1 MFIDNLM
8 IIFYSYFVKKQ
19 KGLLLFLLKILG
31 ILLHLFLKLCIITLS
46 LDSRGSNMIR
56 EFIKYYKPHKRLFAW
71 DMFCSF
77 LIALTDLFYPIIT
90 KNIINE
96 YVPNRNLRLVLTWS
110 AVILVLYIAKMGLN
124 FFVSY
129 WGHVVGV
136 RLQGDMRKDMFRRLQ
151 KLPFSFYDE
160 NKTGTVM
167 SRLINDLMDVS
178 ELAHHGPEDL
188 FLSIIMFLGSFFALA
203 SINIWL
209 TLIIYAMIPF
219 VVFFSVMMRRKM
231 KEAFR
236 VTREK
241 VAEVNANVETSI
253 SGIRVSR
260 AYTCEEHENNKFDQ
274 ANETFKTARGHAY
287 KTMGQFHSAMT
298 FFTDLLYL
306 AALVAGGIF
315 FYNNEINPAGAFSID
330 SGEFAAFILYMAM
343 LLKPINRFISLFEQ
357 LQNGMTGFARFR
369 EIMETPIETDAE
381 DAISLENVKGDIS
394 FKNVTFSYP
403 TGDTGK
409 GVLKNLSLDIPRG
422 KTVAL
427 VGPSG
432 GGKTTLCNLIPR
444 FYELDGGEIH
454 VDGKDITKLT
464 RMSLR
469 KNIGIVAQDVFLFS
483 GTIRD
488 NIAYGNLDAS
498 DDEIIDAAKK
508 ANIHDYVMTLEKGYD
523 TIVGE
528 RGINLS
534 GGQKQRI
541 SIARVF
547 LKNPPILILDEATSA
562 LDNVTE
568 MQIQA
573 SLEELSKGRT
583 VIVVAHRLSTIKR
596 ADTIVVLD
604 REGVREMGTHEEL
617 MQKCGIYRELYEYQF
632 RTE

>member
-1 MFIDNLM
+1 
-8 IIFYSYFVKKQ
+8 
-19 KGLLLFLLKILG
+19 
-31 ILLHLFLKLCIITLS
+31 
-46 LDSRGSNMIR
+46 MIR
-56 EFIKYYKPHKRLFAW
+56 EFIKYYKPHKKLFLF

-90 KNIINE
+90 KNIIND
-96 YVPNRNLRLVLTWS
+96 YVPNRQLRLVLVW
-110 AVILVLYIAKMGLN
+110 AGIILVLYLAKMGLN
-124 FFVSY
+124 YFVSY

-136 RLQGDMRKDMFRRLQ
+136 RMQGDMRRDMFGKLQ
-151 KLPFSFYDE
+151 KLPFSFFDE
-160 NKTGTVM
+160 NKTGTIL

-188 FLSIIMFLGSFFALA
+188 FLSVIMFIGSFIAL
-203 SINIWL
+203 STINIWL
-209 TLIIYAMIPF
+209 TLIIYALIPF
-219 VVFFSVMMRRKM
+219 VVFFSVKMRRKM
-231 KEAFR
+231 KDAFTK
-236 VTREK
+236 TREE

-260 AYTCEEHENNKFDQ
+260 AYTCESHEVEKFNK
-274 ANETFKTARGHAY
+274 ANERFKTARGFAY
-287 KTMGQFHSAMT
+287 KAMGQFHSTMT
-298 FFTDLLYL
+298 FFTDFLYL

-315 FYNNEINPAGAFSID
+315 FYNGYADPTGSFSID

-369 EIMETPIETDAE
+369 EIMEQPTEQEKEDAVTLTDA
-381 DAISLENVKGDIS
+381 LGDIE
-394 FKNVTFSYP
+394 FKNVSFSYP

-409 GVLKNLSLDIPRG
+409 GVLNGLNLTIEHG

-444 FYELDGGEIH
+444 FYELDEGSISI
-454 VDGKDITKLT
+454 DGIDITDIS
-464 RMSLR
+464 RYSLR

-483 GTIRD
+483 GTVRE
-488 NIAYGNLDAS
+488 NIAYGNLDATEE
-498 DDEIIDAAKK
+498 EIIEAAKR
-508 ANIHDYVMTLEKGYD
+508 ANIHDYIMTLEKGYD
-523 TIVGE
+523 TKVGE

-573 SLEELSKGRT
+573 SLEDLAKGRT
-583 VIVVAHRLSTIKR
+583 VIVVAHRLSTIQN
-596 ADTIVVLD
+596 ADEILVINQD
-604 REGVREMGTHEEL
+604 GIAERGSHESL
-617 MQKCGIYRELYEYQF
+617 LAKNGIYAGLYN
-632 RTE
+632 RTNA

>member
-1 MFIDNLM
+1 
-8 IIFYSYFVKKQ
+8 
-19 KGLLLFLLKILG
+19 
-31 ILLHLFLKLCIITLS
+31 
-46 LDSRGSNMIR
+46 MIR
-56 EFIKYYKPHKRLFAW
+56 EFIKYYKPHKKLFIF
-71 DMFCSF
+71 DMICSF

-90 KNIINE
+90 KNIIND
-96 YVPNRNLRLVLTWS
+96 YVPNRNLRLVLTW
-110 AVILVLYIAKMGLN
+110 AGIILLLYLAKMGLN
-124 FFVSY
+124 YFVSY

-136 RLQGDMRKDMFRRLQ
+136 RMQGDMRRDMFRHLQ
-151 KLPFSFYDE
+151 RLPFSFFDE

-188 FLSIIMFLGSFFALA
+188 FLSVIMFIGSFIAL
-203 SINIWL
+203 STINIWL
-209 TLIIYAMIPF
+209 TVIIYALIPF
-219 VVFFSVMMRRKM
+219 VVFFSVKMRRRM
-231 KEAFR
+231 KDAFTK
-236 VTREK
+236 TREE

-260 AYTCEEHENNKFDQ
+260 AYTSESHENAKFDT
-274 ANETFKTARGHAY
+274 ANERFKTARGFAY
-287 KTMGQFHSAMT
+287 KAMAQFHSAMT
-298 FFTDLLYL
+298 FFTDFLYL

-315 FYNNEINPAGAFSID
+315 FYNGYADPSGAFSID

-357 LQNGMTGFARFR
+357 LQNGMTGFSRFR
-369 EIMETPIETDAE
+369 EIMEKPVEAESENAIELNSAR
-381 DAISLENVKGDIS
+381 GDIA
-394 FKNVTFSYP
+394 FENVTFSYP

-409 GVLKNLSLDIPRG
+409 GVLKDLSLNIEAG

-444 FYELDGGEIH
+444 FYELDGGRITI
-454 VDGKDITKLT
+454 DGNDITALT
-464 RMSLR
+464 RYSLR
-469 KNIGIVAQDVFLFS
+469 RNIGIVAQDVFLFS
-483 GTIRD
+483 GTVRE

-498 DDEIIDAAKK
+498 DDEIIEAAKR
-508 ANIHDYVMTLEKGYD
+508 ANIHDYIMTLEKGYD
-523 TIVGE
+523 TKVGE

-573 SLEELSKGRT
+573 SLEELARGRT
-583 VIVVAHRLSTIKR
+583 VIVVAHRLSTIQS
-596 ADTIVVLD
+596 ADEILVINH
-604 REGVREMGTHEEL
+604 EGIAERGTHEQL
-617 MQKCGIYRELYEYQF
+617 LAKNGIYAGLYN
-632 RTE
+632 RVSI

>member
-1 MFIDNLM
+1 MKNL
-8 IIFYSYFVKKQ
+8 
-19 KGLLLFLLKILG
+19 L
-31 ILLHLFLKLCIITLS
+31 
-46 LDSRGSNMIR
+46 
-56 EFIKYYKPHKRLFAW
+56 EFIKYYRPHRKLFFF
-71 DMFCSF
+71 DMCCSF

-90 KNIINE
+90 KNIIND
-96 YVPNRNLRLVLTWS
+96 YVPNRNLRLVLVWS
-110 AVILVLYIAKMGLN
+110 GVVLLLYLAKMGLN
-124 FFVSY
+124 YFVSY
-129 WGHVVGV
+129 WGHVMGV
-136 RLQGDMRKDMFRRLQ
+136 RLQGDMRRDMFRHLQ
-151 KLPFSFYDE
+151 KLPFSFFDE

-167 SRLINDLMDVS
+167 SRLMNDLFDIS

-188 FLSIIMFLGSFFALA
+188 FLSVIMFIGSFIALS

-209 TLIIYAMIPF
+209 TLIIYAMVPF
-219 VVFFSVMMRRKM
+219 VIVFSVFMRRRM
-231 KEAFR
+231 KESFKKM
-236 VTREK
+236 REE
-241 VAEVNANVETSI
+241 VAEVNANVETAV

-260 AYTCEEHENNKFDQ
+260 AYTSETHENSKFDD
-274 ANETFKTARGHAY
+274 ANERFKIARGHAY
-287 KTMGQFHSAMT
+287 KAMGQFHSSMT
-298 FFTDLLYL
+298 FFTDCLYL
-306 AALVAGGIF
+306 AALVFGGLF
-315 FYNNEINPAGAFSID
+315 FYNGYADPTGAYSID

-369 EIMETPIETDAE
+369 EIMLLEPEADSENALELVDPI
-381 DAISLENVKGDIS
+381 GDIE
-394 FKNVTFSYP
+394 FKNVSFSYP

-409 GVLKNLSLDIPRG
+409 GVLTDLSLSIEHG

-444 FYELDGGEIH
+444 FYEVDEGTIT
-454 VDGKDITKLT
+454 VDGHDIRELT
-464 RMSLR
+464 RLSLR
-469 KNIGIVAQDVFLFS
+469 KSIGIVAQDVFLFT

-498 DDEIIDAAKK
+498 DDEIVEAAKR

-534 GGQKQRI
+534 GGQNQRI

-568 MQIQA
+568 LQIQS
-573 SLEELSKGRT
+573 SLEELAKGRT
-583 VIVVAHRLSTIKR
+583 VIVVAHRLSTVQN
-596 ADTIVVLD
+596 ADEIIVMTKD
-604 REGVREMGTHEEL
+604 GVAERGTHVSL
-617 MQKCGIYRELYEYQF
+617 LADGDIYAGLFNRKL
-632 RTE
+632 

>member
-1 MFIDNLM
+1 
-8 IIFYSYFVKKQ
+8 
-19 KGLLLFLLKILG
+19 
-31 ILLHLFLKLCIITLS
+31 
-46 LDSRGSNMIR
+46 MIR
-56 EFIKYYKPHKRLFAW
+56 EFIKYYKPHKKLFAF

-90 KNIINE
+90 KNIIND
-96 YVPNRNLRLVLTWS
+96 YVPNRNLRLVLTW
-110 AVILVLYIAKMGLN
+110 AGVILLLYIAKMGLN
-124 FFVSY
+124 YFVSY

-136 RLQGDMRKDMFRRLQ
+136 RMQGDMRKDMFRHLQ
-151 KLPFSFYDE
+151 KLPFSFFDE

-188 FLSIIMFLGSFFALA
+188 FLSIIMFIGSFAAL
-203 SINIWL
+203 STINVRL
-209 TLIIYAMIPF
+209 TLIIYALIPF
-219 VVFFSVMMRRKM
+219 VIFFSVKMRRRM
-231 KEAFR
+231 KDAFTK
-236 VTREK
+236 TREE

-260 AYTCEEHENNKFDQ
+260 AYTSEEHENAKFDK
-274 ANETFKTARGHAY
+274 ANEKYKVARGFAY
-287 KTMGQFHSAMT
+287 KAMGQFHSTMT
-298 FFTDLLYL
+298 FFTDFLYL

-315 FYNNEINPAGAFSID
+315 FYNGYADPNGVFSID

-357 LQNGMTGFARFR
+357 LQNGMTGFSRFR
-369 EIMETPIETDAE
+369 EIMEQPIESENENAQELTNARGDIAF
-381 DAISLENVKGDIS
+381 ENVS
-394 FKNVTFSYP
+394 FSYP

-409 GVLKNLSLDIPRG
+409 GVLKNLSLKIDSG

-444 FYELDGGEIH
+444 FYEVDEGRITIDGL
-454 VDGKDITKLT
+454 DITELT
-464 RMSLR
+464 RYSLR
-469 KNIGIVAQDVFLFS
+469 RNIGIVAQDVFLFS
-483 GTIRD
+483 GTVRE
-488 NIAYGNLDAS
+488 NIAYGNLEAS
-498 DDEIIDAAKK
+498 DEEIIEAAKR
-508 ANIHDYVMTLEKGYD
+508 ANIHDYIMTLDKGYD
-523 TIVGE
+523 TRVGE

-573 SLEELSKGRT
+573 SLEELAKGRT
-583 VIVVAHRLSTIKR
+583 VIVVAHRLSTIQS
-596 ADTIVVLD
+596 ADEILVINHD
-604 REGVREMGTHEEL
+604 GIAERGTHAQLLEAN
-617 MQKCGIYRELYEYQF
+617 GIYAGLYN
-632 RTE
+632 RRNM

>member
-1 MFIDNLM
+1 M
-8 IIFYSYFVKKQ
+8 IK
-19 KGLLLFLLKILG
+19 
-31 ILLHLFLKLCIITLS
+31 
-46 LDSRGSNMIR
+46 
-56 EFIKYYKPHKRLFAW
+56 EFIKYYKPHKKLFIF

-90 KNIINE
+90 KNIIND
-96 YVPNRNLRLVLTWS
+96 YVPNRNLRLVITW
-110 AVILVLYIAKMGLN
+110 ACVVLGLYLAKMVLN
-124 FFVSY
+124 YIVSY
-129 WGHVVGV
+129 WGHIVGV
-136 RLQGDMRKDMFRRLQ
+136 RMQGDMRRDMFRHLQ
-151 KLPFSFYDE
+151 KLPFSFFDE

-188 FLSIIMFLGSFFALA
+188 FLSIIMFIGSFIALA

-209 TLIIYAMIPF
+209 TLIIYALIPF
-219 VVFFSVMMRRKM
+219 VVFFSVMMRRRM
-231 KEAFR
+231 KDAFKK
-236 VTREK
+236 TREE
-241 VAEVNANVETSI
+241 VAEVNANVETSV

-260 AYTCEEHENNKFDQ
+260 SYTSQKHENAKFDK
-274 ANETFKTARGHAY
+274 ANEKFKLARAKAY
-287 KTMGQFHSAMT
+287 KAMGQFHSVMT
-298 FFTDLLYL
+298 FFTDFLYL
-306 AALVAGGIF
+306 TALVAGGIF
-315 FYNNEINPAGAFSID
+315 FYNGFENPESAFGIN

-369 EIMETPIETDAE
+369 EIMEKPIEQEAENAVTLTDVNG
-381 DAISLENVKGDIS
+381 AIE
-394 FKNVTFSYP
+394 FKNVSFSYP

-409 GVLKNLSLDIPRG
+409 GVLKSLSLSIESG

-444 FYELDGGEIH
+444 FYETDEGVITIDGH
-454 VDGKDITKLT
+454 DITTLT
-464 RMSLR
+464 RDSLR
-469 KNIGIVAQDVFLFS
+469 RNIGMVAQDVFLFS
-483 GTIRD
+483 GTIRE

-498 DDEIIDAAKK
+498 DDEIIEAAKR
-508 ANIHDYVMTLEKGYD
+508 ANIHDYIMQLEKGYD
-523 TIVGE
+523 TAVGE

-573 SLEELSKGRT
+573 SLEDLAKGRT
-583 VIVVAHRLSTIKR
+583 VIVVAHRLSTIQN
-596 ADTIVVLD
+596 ADEILVMTA
-604 REGVREMGTHEEL
+604 EGIAERGNHESL
-617 MQKCGIYRELYEYQF
+617 LAQNGIYAGLYNRKKEA
-632 RTE
+632 

>member
-1 MFIDNLM
+1 
-8 IIFYSYFVKKQ
+8 
-19 KGLLLFLLKILG
+19 
-31 ILLHLFLKLCIITLS
+31 
-46 LDSRGSNMIR
+46 MIR
-56 EFIKYYKPHKRLFAW
+56 HFIKYYKPHKKLFAL
-71 DMFCSF
+71 DMFCSL
-77 LIALTDLFYPIIT
+77 LIALTDLFYPVIT

-96 YVPNRNLRLVLTWS
+96 YVPKRQLMRVLTW
-110 AVILVLYIAKMGLN
+110 AGVILLLYLAKMVLN
-124 FFVSY
+124 YIVSY
-129 WGHVVGV
+129 WGHIVGV
-136 RLQGDMRKDMFRRLQ
+136 RMQGDMRRDMFRHLQ
-151 KLPFSFYDE
+151 KLPFSYYDE
-160 NKTGTVM
+160 NKTGTIM

-188 FLSIIMFLGSFFALA
+188 FLSIIMFIGSFIALA
-203 SINIWL
+203 SINLWL
-209 TLIIYAMIPF
+209 TLIIYGMIPF
-219 VVFFSVMMRRKM
+219 VVFFSVKMRRKM
-231 KEAFR
+231 KTAFR

-241 VAEVNANVETSI
+241 VAEVNANVETSV

-260 AYTCEEHENNKFDQ
+260 AYTSENHENAKFDK
-274 ANETFKTARGHAY
+274 ANEDFKTARSHAY
-287 KTMGQFHSAMT
+287 KAMGKVHSAMT

-315 FYNNEINPAGAFSID
+315 FYNYYDNPNGALSID

-357 LQNGMTGFARFR
+357 LQNGMTGFGRFR
-369 EIMETPIETDAE
+369 EIMETATEAESENAIELTD
-381 DAISLENVKGDIS
+381 VKGDIE
-394 FKNVTFSYP
+394 FKNVSFSYP

-409 GVLKNLSLDIPRG
+409 GVLKNLSLNIPMG

-444 FYELDGGEIH
+444 FYELDEGSILI
-454 VDGKDITKLT
+454 DGKDITTLT
-464 RMSLR
+464 RQSLR
-469 KNIGIVAQDVFLFS
+469 KSIGIVAQDVFLFS
-483 GTIRD
+483 GTVRD
-488 NIAYGNLDAS
+488 NIAYGNLDAT
-498 DDEIIDAAKK
+498 DEEIIEAAKK
-508 ANIHDYVMTLEKGYD
+508 ANIHDYVTTLEKGYD

-573 SLEELSKGRT
+573 SLEELAKGRT
-583 VIVVAHRLSTIKR
+583 VIVVAHRLSTIQN
-596 ADTIVVLD
+596 ADEILVMTQDGIAE
-604 REGVREMGTHEEL
+604 RGTHAEL
-617 MQKCGIYRELYEYQF
+617 VEKNGIYAGLHNRKAF
-632 RTE
+632 

>member
-1 MFIDNLM
+1 
-8 IIFYSYFVKKQ
+8 
-19 KGLLLFLLKILG
+19 
-31 ILLHLFLKLCIITLS
+31 
-46 LDSRGSNMIR
+46 MIR
-56 EFIKYYKPHKRLFAW
+56 EFIKYYKPHKKLFMF

-90 KNIINE
+90 KNIIND
-96 YVPNRNLRLVLTWS
+96 YVPNRNLRLVLTW
-110 AVILVLYIAKMGLN
+110 AGIILLLYLAKMGLN
-124 FFVSY
+124 YFVSY

-136 RLQGDMRKDMFRRLQ
+136 RMQGDMRKDMFAHLQ
-151 KLPFSFYDE
+151 KLPFSFFDE

-188 FLSIIMFLGSFFALA
+188 FLSVIMFIGSFIAL
-203 SINIWL
+203 STINPWL
-209 TLIIYAMIPF
+209 TLIIYALIPF
-219 VVFFSVMMRRKM
+219 VVFFSVKMRKKM
-231 KEAFR
+231 KDAFTR
-236 VTREK
+236 TREE
-241 VAEVNANVETSI
+241 VAEVNANVEASI

-260 AYTCEEHENNKFDQ
+260 AYTSEQHEINKFDK
-274 ANETFKTARGHAY
+274 ANERFKTARGFAY
-287 KTMGQFHSAMT
+287 KAMGQFHSTMT
-298 FFTDLLYL
+298 FFTDFLYL

-315 FYNNEINPAGAFSID
+315 FYNGYADPSGAFSID

-357 LQNGMTGFARFR
+357 LQNGMTGFSRFR
-369 EIMETPIETDAE
+369 EIMEKQPEQESENALT
-381 DAISLENVKGDIS
+381 LENARGDIE
-394 FKNVTFSYP
+394 FQNVTFSYP

-409 GVLKNLSLDIPRG
+409 GVLKSLSLKIEAG

-444 FYELDGGEIH
+444 FYELDGGRITI
-454 VDGKDITKLT
+454 DGNDITELT
-464 RMSLR
+464 RYSLR

-483 GTIRD
+483 GTVRE
-488 NIAYGNLDAS
+488 NIAYGNLFATDE
-498 DDEIIDAAKK
+498 EIIEAAKR
-508 ANIHDYVMTLEKGYD
+508 ANIHDYIMTLEKGYD
-523 TIVGE
+523 TRVGE

-573 SLEELSKGRT
+573 SLEELAKGRT
-583 VIVVAHRLSTIKR
+583 VIVVAHRLSTIQN
-596 ADTIVVLD
+596 ADEILVVNHD
-604 REGVREMGTHEEL
+604 GIAERGTHTEL
-617 MQKCGIYRELYEYQF
+617 IEKNGIYAGLYN
-632 RTE
+632 RISL

>member
-1 MFIDNLM
+1 
-8 IIFYSYFVKKQ
+8 
-19 KGLLLFLLKILG
+19 
-31 ILLHLFLKLCIITLS
+31 
-46 LDSRGSNMIR
+46 MIR
-56 EFIKYYKPHKRLFAW
+56 EFIKYYKPHKKLFMF

-90 KNIINE
+90 KNIINV
-96 YVPNRNLRLVLTWS
+96 YVPNRQLRLVLIW
-110 AVILVLYIAKMGLN
+110 AGVILALYLAKMGLN
-124 FFVSY
+124 YFVSY

-136 RLQGDMRKDMFRRLQ
+136 RMQGDMRKDMFRKLQ
-151 KLPFSFYDE
+151 KLPFSFFDE

-188 FLSIIMFLGSFFALA
+188 FLSVIMFIGSFIALS
-203 SINIWL
+203 SINIYL
-209 TLIIYAMIPF
+209 TLIIYIIIPF
-219 VVFFSVMMRRKM
+219 IVLFAVKMRRRM
-231 KEAFR
+231 KSAFTK
-236 VTREK
+236 TREE

-260 AYTCEEHENNKFDQ
+260 AYTSEEHEVSKFDK
-274 ANETFKTARGHAY
+274 ANERFKTARGHAY
-287 KTMGQFHSAMT
+287 KAMGQFHSTMT
-298 FFTDLLYL
+298 FFTDFLYL

-315 FYNNEINPAGAFSID
+315 FYNGYADPEGAFSVDI
-330 SGEFAAFILYMAM
+330 GEFTMFILYMAM

-357 LQNGMTGFARFR
+357 LQNGMTGFSRFR
-369 EIMETPIETDAE
+369 EIMEQPTEEESESAVALD
-381 DAISLENVKGDIS
+381 NVKGDIE
-394 FKNVTFSYP
+394 FKNVSFSYP

-409 GVLKNLSLDIPRG
+409 GVLSNLSLKIDSG

-444 FYELDGGEIH
+444 FYELDGGEITI
-454 VDGKDITKLT
+454 DGRDITTLT
-464 RMSLR
+464 RYSLR
-469 KNIGIVAQDVFLFS
+469 RNIGIVAQDVFLFS

-488 NIAYGNLDAS
+488 NIAYGNLDATE
-498 DDEIIDAAKK
+498 DEIIEAAKR
-508 ANIHDYVMTLEKGYD
+508 ANIHDYIMTLEKGYD
-523 TIVGE
+523 TKVGE

-573 SLEELSKGRT
+573 SLEELAKGRT
-583 VIVVAHRLSTIKR
+583 VIVVAHRLSTIQN
-596 ADTIVVLD
+596 ADEILVINQD
-604 REGVREMGTHEEL
+604 GIAERGTHDQLLESN
-617 MQKCGIYRELYEYQF
+617 GIYAGLYN
-632 RTE
+632 RRNM

>member
-1 MFIDNLM
+1 
-8 IIFYSYFVKKQ
+8 
-19 KGLLLFLLKILG
+19 
-31 ILLHLFLKLCIITLS
+31 
-46 LDSRGSNMIR
+46 MIR
-56 EFIKYYKPHKRLFAW
+56 EFIKYYKPHKKLFMF

-90 KNIINE
+90 KNIIND
-96 YVPNRNLRLVLTWS
+96 YVPNRNLRLVLTW
-110 AVILVLYIAKMGLN
+110 AGIILVLYLAKMGLN
-124 FFVSY
+124 YFVSY

-136 RLQGDMRKDMFRRLQ
+136 RMQGDMRKDMFAHLQ
-151 KLPFSFYDE
+151 KLPFSFFDE

-188 FLSIIMFLGSFFALA
+188 FLSIIMFIGSFIAL
-203 SINIWL
+203 STINIWL
-209 TLIIYAMIPF
+209 TLIIYALIPF
-219 VVFFSVMMRRKM
+219 VVFFSVKMRKRM
-231 KEAFR
+231 KDAFTR
-236 VTREK
+236 TREE

-260 AYTCEEHENNKFDQ
+260 AYTSESHEINKFDK
-274 ANETFKTARGHAY
+274 ANERFKTARGFAY
-287 KTMGQFHSAMT
+287 KAMGQFHSTMT
-298 FFTDLLYL
+298 FFTDFLYL

-315 FYNNEINPAGAFSID
+315 FYNGYADPSGAFSID

-357 LQNGMTGFARFR
+357 LQNGMTGFSRFR
-369 EIMETPIETDAE
+369 EIMEQPIEAE
-381 DAISLENVKGDIS
+381 SETAKELTNARGDIAFENVS
-394 FKNVTFSYP
+394 FSYP

-409 GVLKNLSLDIPRG
+409 GVLTNLSLKIDSG
-422 KTVAL
+422 KTIAL

-444 FYELDGGEIH
+444 FYELDSGKITI
-454 VDGKDITKLT
+454 DGNDITELT
-464 RMSLR
+464 RYSLR
-469 KNIGIVAQDVFLFS
+469 RNIGIVAQDVFLFS
-483 GTIRD
+483 GTVRE

-498 DDEIIDAAKK
+498 EEEIIEAAKR
-508 ANIHDYVMTLEKGYD
+508 ANIHDYIMTLEKGYD
-523 TIVGE
+523 TKVGE

-573 SLEELSKGRT
+573 SLEELAKGRT
-583 VIVVAHRLSTIKR
+583 VIVVAHRLSTIQS
-596 ADTIVVLD
+596 ADEILVINQD
-604 REGVREMGTHEEL
+604 GIAERGTHEQL
-617 MQKCGIYRELYEYQF
+617 LQANGIYAGLYN
-632 RTE
+632 RRNM

>member
-1 MFIDNLM
+1 
-8 IIFYSYFVKKQ
+8 
-19 KGLLLFLLKILG
+19 
-31 ILLHLFLKLCIITLS
+31 
-46 LDSRGSNMIR
+46 MIR
-56 EFIKYYKPHKRLFAW
+56 EFIKYYKPHKKLFAV

-77 LIALTDLFYPIIT
+77 LIALTDLFYPMIT
-90 KNIINE
+90 KNIIND
-96 YVPNRNLRLVLTWS
+96 YVPNRNLRLVLTW
-110 AVILVLYIAKMGLN
+110 AGIILILYLAKMGLN
-124 FFVSY
+124 YFVSY

-188 FLSIIMFLGSFFALA
+188 FLSVIMFIGSFIMLA
-203 SINIWL
+203 QVNIWL
-209 TLIIYAMIPF
+209 TLIIYGLIPF
-219 VVFFSVMMRRKM
+219 VVFFSVKMRRRM
-231 KEAFR
+231 KSAFKK
-236 VTREK
+236 TREE

-260 AYTCEEHENNKFDQ
+260 AYTCEEHENEKFDT
-274 ANETFKTARGHAY
+274 ANERFKTARGHAY
-287 KTMGQFHSAMT
+287 KAMGQFHSAMT
-298 FFTDLLYL
+298 FFTDFLYL
-306 AALVAGGIF
+306 TALVAGGIF
-315 FYNNEINPAGAFSID
+315 FYNYQIDPNGAFSID
-330 SGEFAAFILYMAM
+330 SGEFTAFILYMAM

-369 EIMETPIETDAE
+369 EIMETPIETEAE
-381 DAISLENVKGDIS
+381 NALELNNVKGDIE
-394 FKNVTFSYP
+394 FKNVSFSYP

-409 GVLKNLSLDIPRG
+409 GVLKGLSLKIPQG
-422 KTVAL
+422 KTIAL

-444 FYELDGGEIH
+444 FYELDEGEITI
-454 VDGKDITKLT
+454 DNRDITKLT
-464 RMSLR
+464 RHSLR
-469 KNIGIVAQDVFLFS
+469 KNIGMVAQDVFLFS

-488 NIAYGNLDAS
+488 NIAYGNLDAT
-498 DDEIIDAAKK
+498 DEEIVAAAKN
-508 ANIHDYVMTLEKGYD
+508 ANIHDYIMSLEKGYD

-568 MQIQA
+568 MQIQS
-573 SLEELSKGRT
+573 SLEELAKGRT
-583 VIVVAHRLSTIKR
+583 VIVVAHRLSTIQN
-596 ADTIVVLD
+596 ADEILVMTSDGIAE
-604 REGVREMGTHEEL
+604 RGTHQEL
-617 MQKCGIYRELYEYQF
+617 IDFGGIYAGLHSRKAF
-632 RTE
+632 

>member
-1 MFIDNLM
+1 
-8 IIFYSYFVKKQ
+8 
-19 KGLLLFLLKILG
+19 
-31 ILLHLFLKLCIITLS
+31 
-46 LDSRGSNMIR
+46 MIR
-56 EFIKYYKPHKRLFAW
+56 EFIKYYKPHKKLFIF
-71 DMFCSF
+71 DMICSF

-90 KNIINE
+90 KNIIND
-96 YVPNRNLRLVLTWS
+96 YVPNRNLRLVLTW
-110 AVILVLYIAKMGLN
+110 AGIILLLYLAKMGLN
-124 FFVSY
+124 YFVSY

-136 RLQGDMRKDMFRRLQ
+136 RMQGDMRRDMFRHLQ
-151 KLPFSFYDE
+151 RLPFSFFDE

-188 FLSIIMFLGSFFALA
+188 FLSVIMFIGSFIAL
-203 SINIWL
+203 STINIWL
-209 TLIIYAMIPF
+209 TVIIYALIPF
-219 VVFFSVMMRRKM
+219 VVFFSVKMRRRM
-231 KEAFR
+231 KDAFTK
-236 VTREK
+236 TREE

-260 AYTCEEHENNKFDQ
+260 AYTSESHENAKFDT
-274 ANETFKTARGHAY
+274 ANERFKTARGFAY
-287 KTMGQFHSAMT
+287 KAMAQFHSAMT
-298 FFTDLLYL
+298 FFTDFLYL

-315 FYNNEINPAGAFSID
+315 FYNGYADPSGAFSID

-357 LQNGMTGFARFR
+357 LQNGMTGFSRFR
-369 EIMETPIETDAE
+369 EIMEKPVEAESENAIELNSAR
-381 DAISLENVKGDIS
+381 GDIA
-394 FKNVTFSYP
+394 FENVTFSYP

-409 GVLKNLSLDIPRG
+409 GVLKGLSLNIEAG

-444 FYELDGGEIH
+444 FYELDGGRITI
-454 VDGKDITKLT
+454 DGNDITALT
-464 RMSLR
+464 RYSLR
-469 KNIGIVAQDVFLFS
+469 RNIGIVAQDVFLFS
-483 GTIRD
+483 GTVRE

-498 DDEIIDAAKK
+498 DDEIIEAAKR
-508 ANIHDYVMTLEKGYD
+508 ANIHDYIMTLEKGYD
-523 TIVGE
+523 TKVGE

-573 SLEELSKGRT
+573 SLEELARGRT
-583 VIVVAHRLSTIKR
+583 VIVVAHRLSTIQS
-596 ADTIVVLD
+596 ADEILVINH
-604 REGVREMGTHEEL
+604 EGIAERGTHEQL
-617 MQKCGIYRELYEYQF
+617 LAKNGIYAGLYN
-632 RTE
+632 RVSI